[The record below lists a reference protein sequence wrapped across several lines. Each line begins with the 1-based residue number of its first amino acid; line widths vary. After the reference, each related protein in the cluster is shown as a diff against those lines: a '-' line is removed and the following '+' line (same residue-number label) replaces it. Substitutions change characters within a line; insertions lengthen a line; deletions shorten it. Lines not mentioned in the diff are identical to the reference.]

1 MSKGMP
7 RFLAL
12 LLCVVGLPLAAADYV
27 VLVSKETQAD
37 AGWAKVVDRLQTKYQ
52 AQVLTYQADVLE
64 CQAGLRQTQPRWV
77 CWVARPVELGTKSA
91 YAIHQ
96 LARDN
101 DSDPYEDFQ
110 WGIISGRTA
119 ELALKL
125 AAPAE
130 PLTIRKVGA
139 STAFASDCV
148 QSGYWFSEF
157 KAGEVWVK
165 DGTPLAVKGQG
176 AADSTESIA
185 KRLNEA
191 DTDCFITSGHA
202 SETQWE
208 PGYRYRNGIFTHR
221 DGVLVGKSLDGKI
234 HEVRSPNP
242 KVYLAVG
249 NCLIGNVPKKEDC
262 MALAWLNTGGA
273 LQMLG
278 YVEPTWYGYAGWGV
292 LDYFVE
298 QPGRF
303 NVSEARLANHHA
315 LLWTLGEAKAG
326 RLKANIRGLEF
337 DQNVTVLYGDPKWSA
352 KMAPGPLRWEETLV
366 EGTNGEWTWTITPK
380 AGAGTFVPV
389 DTNGSERGGRP
400 LVAFLPRHAAGW
412 EVLSGQ
418 ERKPI
423 TADDFVLLP
432 NPGPAW
438 PAPERLVIRLRKR

>member
-1 MSKGMP
+1 MP

-12 LLCVVGLPLAAADYV
+12 LLCVLGLPLGAADYV

-37 AGWAKVVDRLQTKYQ
+37 AGWAKVVARLQGQHQ

-64 CQAGLRQTQPRWV
+64 CQSALRLAQPRWV
-77 CWVARPVELGTKSA
+77 CWVARPTELGQKSA

-110 WGIISGRTA
+110 WGIITGRTA

-176 AADSTESIA
+176 AADSTESIVQ
-185 KRLNEA
+185 RLN
-191 DTDCFITSGHA
+191 DGQTDCFITSGHA
-202 SETQWE
+202 SETEWQ
-208 PGYRYRNGIFTHR
+208 PGYRYRNGIFTYR
-221 DGVLVGKSLDGKI
+221 EGVLVGKSLDGQV

-278 YVEPTWYGYAGWGV
+278 YVEPTWFGYAGWGV

-315 LLWTLGEAKAG
+315 LHWTLAEAKAG

-337 DQNVTVLYGDPKWSA
+337 DQNVTVLYGDPQWSA

-366 EGTNGEWTWTITPK
+366 EGANDEYTWTITPK
-380 AGAGTFVPV
+380 AGSATFAPV
-389 DTNGSERGGRP
+389 DKNGSERGGRP
-400 LVAFLPRHAAGW
+400 LVALLPRQAAGW
-412 EVLSGQ
+412 EVVAGQ
-418 ERKPI
+418 EWKPVA
-423 TADDFVLLP
+423 ADDFVLLP
-432 NPGPAW
+432 NPGPEASV
-438 PAPERLVIRLRKR
+438 PARIVVRLRKR

>member
-1 MSKGMP
+1 M
-7 RFLAL
+7 
-12 LLCVVGLPLAAADYV
+12 
-27 VLVSKETQAD
+27 
-37 AGWAKVVDRLQTKYQ
+37 
-52 AQVLTYQADVLE
+52 
-64 CQAGLRQTQPRWV
+64 
-77 CWVARPVELGTKSA
+77 
-91 YAIHQ
+91 
-96 LARDN
+96 
-101 DSDPYEDFQ
+101 
-110 WGIISGRTA
+110 
-119 ELALKL
+119 
-125 AAPAE
+125 

-176 AADSTESIA
+176 AADSTEAIVQ
-185 KRLNEA
+185 RLN
-191 DTDCFITSGHA
+191 DGQTDCFITSGHA
-202 SETQWE
+202 SETEWQ

-234 HEVRSPNP
+234 TEVRSPNP

-278 YVEPTWYGYAGWGV
+278 YVEPTWFGYAGWGV

-315 LLWTLGEAKAG
+315 LLWTLAEAKAG

-337 DQNVTVLYGDPKWSA
+337 DQNVTVLYGDPQWSA

-366 EGTNGEWTWTITPK
+366 EGTKGEWTWTITPK
-380 AGAGTFVPV
+380 AGAGTFAPV

-412 EVLSGQ
+412 EVVSGQ
-418 ERKPI
+418 EWKVVA
-423 TADDFVLLP
+423 ADDFVLLP
-432 NPGPAW
+432 NPGAAW
-438 PAPERLVIRLRKR
+438 PGPARLVVRLRKR